1 MKLLIL
7 LLLASF
13 ATAAA
18 QNVQRR
24 LTPGFDRDEYLE
36 CLKMASNFSNTKL
49 DSIYLIDGPQHFAK
63 VYSSPNIGFDNGWEL
78 WIAPDSVVALSVRG
92 SIPTE
97 LSWFSNFNAG
107 MVSASGVAHVGT
119 DTAYDLCPDSAAAV
133 HAGWLGGMLYIASDM
148 LPRIDSCYS
157 CGYRNY
163 IITGHSQGGAISFLL
178 TSHLYRLRTSG
189 RLPSDIVFKTYCSA
203 APKPGNMVYSCHFD
217 YMTRGGWAFNVIS
230 SVDWVPETPLSVQ
243 TISDFAPT
251 NPFVH
256 FDELVGQM
264 PLTDR
269 MKLRFL
275 YARLDNP
282 TRKSEKQLRKYLG
295 RTLGQM
301 VADKCPGYRLP
312 DYAVCANFQRAG
324 VPVVMVPDADYYA
337 LYPKVYD
344 KDCFIHHM
352 FKSYLKLAESYD
364 PAR

>member
-1 MKLLIL
+1 
-7 LLLASF
+7 
-13 ATAAA
+13 
-18 QNVQRR
+18 
-24 LTPGFDRDEYLE
+24 
-36 CLKMASNFSNTKL
+36 
-49 DSIYLIDGPQHFAK
+49 
-63 VYSSPNIGFDNGWEL
+63 
-78 WIAPDSVVALSVRG
+78 
-92 SIPTE
+92 
-97 LSWFSNFNAG
+97 
-107 MVSASGVAHVGT
+107 
-119 DTAYDLCPDSAAAV
+119 
-133 HAGWLGGMLYIASDM
+133 
-148 LPRIDSCYS
+148 
-157 CGYRNY
+157 
-163 IITGHSQGGAISFLL
+163 
-178 TSHLYRLRTSG
+178 
-189 RLPSDIVFKTYCSA
+189 
-203 APKPGNMVYSCHFD
+203 
-217 YMTRGGWAFNVIS
+217 
-230 SVDWVPETPLSVQ
+230 
-243 TISDFAPT
+243 
-251 NPFVH
+251 
-256 FDELVGQM
+256 M